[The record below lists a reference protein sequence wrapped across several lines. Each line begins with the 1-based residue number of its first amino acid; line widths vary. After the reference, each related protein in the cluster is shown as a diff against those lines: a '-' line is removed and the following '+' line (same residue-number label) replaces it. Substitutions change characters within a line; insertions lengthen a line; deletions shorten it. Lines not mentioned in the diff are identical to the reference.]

1 VEIITQ
7 DDADIN
13 ATQGVGLDP
22 ELAFTEGSEDIVSLA
37 RITPP
42 HQHLGELRERIRVA
56 QKYHIHPLS
65 PEQPSRCPRRALPA
79 SSIQHFNDDP
89 LRGTDRRGSNARRPG
104 AKHDDGSDREHHRS
118 QS

>member
-1 VEIITQ
+1 VEIIAQ

-13 ATQGVGLDP
+13 AAQCVGLDP
-22 ELAFTEGSEDIVSLA
+22 ELAFTEGSQDIVSLA
-37 RITPP
+37 RIASPD
-42 HQHLGELRERIRVA
+42 QHLGELRERIRVA
-56 QKYHIHPLS
+56 QKYYVQALL

-89 LRGTDRRGSNARRPG
+89 LRGTDRRRSNACRFGP
-104 AKHDDGSDREHHRS
+104 KHDGGSDREHHRS